1 MKTLTS
7 IAAILALGAPTAFA
21 GSYAPAQVE
30 GDVVVVDDM
39 GMEGGLSTTAAVAG
53 GLLLVGVIAAV
64 ASGGDD
70 DDDTRHD
77 RLRRRRLSASGRP
90 RPDRE
95 FRTNQAGTFGTR
107 PFSFRK
113 QGLPVCRRPTLSARS
128 PAPGASSRRR

>member
-7 IAAILALGAPTAFA
+7 IAAILALGTSTAFA

-70 DDDTRHD
+70 DDTSTTTGSDSD
-77 RLRRRRLSASGRP
+77 G
-90 RPDRE
+90 
-95 FRTNQAGTFGTR
+95 
-107 PFSFRK
+107 
-113 QGLPVCRRPTLSARS
+113 
-128 PAPGASSRRR
+128 